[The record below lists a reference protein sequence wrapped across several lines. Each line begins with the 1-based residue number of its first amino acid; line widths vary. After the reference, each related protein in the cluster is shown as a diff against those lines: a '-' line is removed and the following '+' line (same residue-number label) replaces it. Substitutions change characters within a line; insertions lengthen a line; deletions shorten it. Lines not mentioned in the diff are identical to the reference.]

1 MSTADEQDQTGIETE
16 VETEEVANPV
26 PAAPASPL
34 AGLMK
39 AISGNKPAPA
49 APAKA
54 GAAKPPAKPNA
65 AQQQKAMQAQI
76 AQQQQMVNPGKPPPI
91 QGPLVTIVTRNEFYR
106 DGFRNLIKI
115 AALQGI
121 VIIGLILTLIV
132 YINNN
137 VSQDRY
143 FATTADGRIMQ
154 LQPLDRPN
162 LDTPALMS
170 WVATAAAEVMTF
182 TYTDYQKRLQQAS
195 RHFTKIGWETFTTA
209 MQKSR
214 ILDSVQ
220 AQAQL
225 VSAQP
230 KSAPVLMS
238 EGILGGKY
246 RWVIQMP
253 LQVTYRNGANT
264 RSDTLQLNL
273 VVERVPSLENPYGVG
288 IAQWIATSK

>member
-1 MSTADEQDQTGIETE
+1 
-16 VETEEVANPV
+16 VR
-26 PAAPASPL
+26 
-34 AGLMK
+34 GLGGGK
-39 AISGNKPAPA
+39 KNAPA
-49 APAKA
+49 ANTPAPPSLAKGNA
-54 GAAKPPAKPNA
+54 VAKTTVKPAANPAPG
-65 AQQQKAMQAQI
+65 
-76 AQQQQMVNPGKPPPI
+76 NPGKPMPI
-91 QGPLVTIVTRNEFYR
+91 AGPLVTIVTRNEFYR

-115 AALQGI
+115 AVLEGI

-132 YINNN
+132 YMNNAQP
-137 VSQDRY
+137 SDRY

-195 RHFTKIGWETFTTA
+195 RHFTKVGWETFTTA

-220 AQAQL
+220 AQSQL

-230 KSAPVLMS
+230 KSAPVLMQ

-253 LQVTYRNGANT
+253 LQVTYRNGQNT